1 MSFINQMEPVFDDA
15 ERIAMNE
22 YLLSGGWGTEFK
34 KTRQLEEMIKEYT
47 GAKHCWMMPNGTLS
61 LSCAL
66 YAVVVRPGDEVIVPD
81 YTMAA
86 TPNSVRL
93 IGANVVFADIDR
105 DNLCLDFEDMK
116 KKVTSN
122 TKAVLFVSINGRC
135 PDNISDYIGYCQDK
149 GIHFIEDA
157 AQSLGSKKGETHLG
171 RFGEIGSFSFSAP
184 KIITTGQGG
193 ALITDDDVLS
203 DKIKHLRDF
212 GRDAGGSDQY
222 VDMGWN
228 LKFSD
233 FQAVIGI
240 EQMKKLPERV
250 KRKKEMGRLYDRLLE
265 GIDGVEIINTDY
277 SDTSPW
283 FFDILCDRR
292 DELKAH
298 LKDNG
303 VGTREFYPP
312 LHSEPVYN
320 YSGSYHN
327 AEEISSKGLW
337 LPSGVNVTD
346 DQIEYVCGKIKEFY
360 S

>member
-1 MSFINQMEPVFDDA
+1 MEPVFDDS
-15 ERIAMNE
+15 ERLAMNE
-22 YLLSGGWGTEFK
+22 YLSSGGWGTEFK

-66 YAVVVRPGDEVIVPD
+66 YAVGVRPGDEVIVPD

-93 IGANVVFADIDR
+93 IGANVVFADINR
-105 DNLCLDFEDMK
+105 DNLCLDFEEMK
-116 KKVTSN
+116 KKVTSS

-135 PDNISDYIGYCQDK
+135 PDNISEYVEYCLDK

-203 DKIKHLRDF
+203 NKIKHLRDF
-212 GRDAGGSDQY
+212 GRDAGGSDHY

-240 EQMKKLPERV
+240 EQMKKLPNRV
-250 KRKKEMGRLYDRLLE
+250 NRKKEMGKLYDRLLE
-265 GIDGVEIINTDY
+265 GIDGVEIIHTDY
-277 SDTSPW
+277 LDTSPW
-283 FFDILCDRR
+283 FFDILCDGR
-292 DELKAH
+292 DELKVF

-303 VGTREFYPP
+303 IGTREFYPP
-312 LHSEPVYN
+312 LHSEPVYG
-320 YSGSYHN
+320 YDERYKN

-346 DQIEYVCGKIKEFY
+346 EQIEYVCEKIREFY
-360 S
+360 EMGVV